1 MHAHAHA
8 QGFYFS
14 ANPIHWVGGEGGYT
28 EPKIRPGT
36 AVLNLVLSHR
46 DISSTRRY
54 VYSSTLHTA
63 HGTYIYLVLVTHVH
77 TGTTTKF
84 STNYRIH

>member
-1 MHAHAHA
+1 MLTLPPSEPTVYSCSIICVATK
-8 QGFYFS
+8 FS
-14 ANPIHWVGGEGGYT
+14 
-28 EPKIRPGT
+28 T
-36 AVLNLVLSHR
+36 AVL
-46 DISSTRRY
+46 STRRY
-54 VYSSTLHTA
+54 VYSSTMHTA